1 METNVQDILDEVF
14 FELDGKKYT
23 TTEAMAKDIKNL
35 GYVVTEISSGD
46 YIAFKV
52 KGTKLSFLAYVSD
65 TKPYQLIDVDTDIV
79 FDDEDEDEKEKKQKK
94 DRNKSYKGS
103 YSVNYGK
110 GYEY

>member
-79 FDDEDEDEKEKKQKK
+79 FDDEEDEKEKQKK
-94 DRNKSYKGS
+94 DRNRSYKGS